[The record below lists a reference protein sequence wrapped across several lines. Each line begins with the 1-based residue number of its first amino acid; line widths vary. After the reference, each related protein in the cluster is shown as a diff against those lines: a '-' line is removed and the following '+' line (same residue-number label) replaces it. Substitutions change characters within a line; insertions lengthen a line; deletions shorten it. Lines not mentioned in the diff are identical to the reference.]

1 VPPAKGPATAL
12 VVLLHG
18 YGADGNDLIGLAPYL
33 QPALPGA
40 AFVAPNAPER
50 IPGQPFGYQW
60 FSLNRYDPDMLRRD
74 PRHAGEIYQEMLEG
88 ADRARPALDAF
99 LDAELA
105 RHNLGADRLALVGF
119 SQGAMM
125 ALHVGL
131 RRRPGPRCIIGL
143 SGALVGADRLPLEIK
158 SRPPVLMMHGDADP
172 VVPVQAL
179 FSAVEGLGA
188 AGVNAEWHIS
198 KGLGHSIDNAGLE
211 ASARFLQSAFKGV

>member
-1 VPPAKGPATAL
+1 M
-12 VVLLHG
+12 VLLHG

-33 QPALPGA
+33 KEALPGA

-74 PRHAGEIYQEMLEG
+74 PAHAGAIYQEMLDG

-105 RHNLGADRLALVGF
+105 RLNLGADRLALVGF

-131 RRRPGPRCIIGL
+131 RRQPGPACIIGL
-143 SGALVGADRLPLEIK
+143 SGALVGANRLAAEIK

-172 VVPVQAL
+172 VVPVEAL

-198 KGLGHSIDNAGLE
+198 KGLGHSIDNAELE
-211 ASARFLQSAFKGV
+211 ACARFLQSAFRSSVAGI